1 MERKRRDDR
10 MDLSDVFKAL
20 GDPNRLRI
28 LSLVAKKELC
38 VCMIAEVL
46 GVPQPSVSK
55 HLNRL
60 RYSNIIKC
68 RKISQWCFYS
78 LNHSFQTKCGE
89 LLDFLTRQWE
99 GTEQYQSDL
108 RKLEYIKKTY
118 CCCQQLL
125 IESDKE

>member
-1 MERKRRDDR
+1 MY
-10 MDLSDVFKAL
+10 LSDVFKSL

-28 LSLVAKKELC
+28 LSLIAKKELC

-46 GVPQPSVSK
+46 GVSQPSVSK

-78 LNHSFQTKCGE
+78 LNDVFQARCEE
-89 LLDFLTRQWE
+89 LLNFILKEWE
-99 GTEQYQSDL
+99 NSDQYQNDL
-108 RKLEYIKKTY
+108 NKLNYLQKTY
-118 CCCQQLL
+118 SCCQQLL
-125 IESDKE
+125 IESKPDDK

>member
-1 MERKRRDDR
+1 

-20 GDPNRLRI
+20 GDPSRLRI
-28 LSLVAKKELC
+28 LSLMASKELC
-38 VCMIAEVL
+38 VCMLAEVL
-46 GVPQPSVSK
+46 GVSQPSVSK

-78 LNHSFQTKCGE
+78 LSDSFRTHCRE
-89 LLDFLTRQWE
+89 LLEFLMSQWE
-99 GTEQYQSDL
+99 QSEQYQNDL
-108 RKLEYIKKTY
+108 KKLDYLKNTY

-125 IESDKE
+125 ILPEKK

>member
-1 MERKRRDDR
+1 
-10 MDLSDVFKAL
+10 MDLSDVFKSL

-28 LSLVAKKELC
+28 LSLIATKELC

-46 GVPQPSVSK
+46 GVSQPSVSK

-78 LNHSFQTKCGE
+78 LSDAFKSRCPE
-89 LLDFLTRQWE
+89 LLNFLFKEWE
-99 GTEQYQSDL
+99 NSEQHQKDTY
-108 RKLEYIKKTY
+108 KLEYLKKTY
-118 CCCQQLL
+118 SCCQQML
-125 IESDKE
+125 IAAQINESEKPPN

>member
-1 MERKRRDDR
+1 

-28 LSLVAKKELC
+28 LSLIATKELC

-46 GVPQPSVSK
+46 GVSQPSVSK

-60 RYSNIIKC
+60 RYSKIIKC

-78 LNHSFQTKCGE
+78 LNDSFKSRCSE
-89 LLDFLTRQWE
+89 LLNFLLKEWE
-99 GTEQYQSDL
+99 DSEQYHNDL
-108 RKLEYIKKTY
+108 NKLDYLHKTY
-118 CCCQQLL
+118 SCCQQLL
-125 IESDKE
+125 ISSQIDEK

>member
-1 MERKRRDDR
+1 
-10 MDLSDVFKAL
+10 MDLSNVFKAL

-28 LSLVAKKELC
+28 LSLVADKELC

-78 LNHSFQTKCGE
+78 LNDSFRLDCHE
-89 LLDFLTRQWE
+89 LLDFLNRKWNE
-99 GTEQYQSDL
+99 KKQYQNDMI
-108 RKLEYIKKTY
+108 KLDYLQKTY

-125 IESDKE
+125 IDSEKK